1 MSIVTIN
8 EASNLV
14 GKSTKTIYRHID
26 SGKLSCVIDDNGRKV
41 VDMAELVRVYGLD
54 LSLIENDNKVSM
66 SDNGNGVE
74 NNIIHLE
81 KEIELLKMLL
91 VEKDK
96 LLNEKDQR
104 NADLKQ
110 ALMLLEDKTKIEQP
124 KQSWIG
130 RLFGKNS

>member
-1 MSIVTIN
+1 MALLSVS
-8 EASNLV
+8 EAAKLV
-14 GKSTKTIYRHID
+14 GKSVKTIYRHIE

>member
-26 SGKLSCVIDDNGRKV
+26 SGKLSCVIDDNGRKM
-41 VDMAELVRVYGLD
+41 VDISELVRIYGLD
-54 LSLIENDNKVSM
+54 LTLAKKDNGVSM
-66 SDNGNGVE
+66 SERGNEVE
-74 NNIIHLE
+74 NDIALLE

-91 VEKDK
+91 SEKDK

-110 ALMLLEDKTKIEQP
+110 ALMLIEDKNKVGQP
-124 KQSWIG
+124 RKSWFG
-130 RLFGKNS
+130 RVFGKK

>member
-14 GKSTKTIYRHID
+14 GKSIKTIYRHID
-26 SGKLSCVIDDNGRKV
+26 NGKLSCVIDDNGRKM
-41 VDMAELVRVYGLD
+41 VDISELVRVYGLD
-54 LSLIENDNKVSM
+54 LTLAKNNNGVSM
-66 SDNGNGVE
+66 SERGNEVE
-74 NNIIHLE
+74 SDIVLLE

-91 VEKDK
+91 NEKDK

-110 ALMLLEDKTKIEQP
+110 ALMLLEDKNKVEQP
-124 KQSWIG
+124 RQSWFG
-130 RLFGKNS
+130 RVFGKK

>member
-26 SGKLSCVIDDNGRKV
+26 SGKLSCVIDDNGRKM
-41 VDMAELVRVYGLD
+41 VDISELVRIYGLD
-54 LSLIENDNKVSM
+54 LTLAKKDNGVSM
-66 SDNGNGVE
+66 SERGNEVE
-74 NNIIHLE
+74 SDIVLLE

-91 VEKDK
+91 SEKDK

-110 ALMLLEDKTKIEQP
+110 ALMLIEDKNKVGQP
-124 KQSWIG
+124 RKSWFG
-130 RLFGKNS
+130 RVFGKK

>member
-14 GKSTKTIYRHID
+14 GKSIKTIYRHID
-26 SGKLSCVIDDNGRKV
+26 SGKLSCVIDDNGRKM
-41 VDMAELVRVYGLD
+41 VDISELVRIYGLD
-54 LSLIENDNKVSM
+54 LTLAKKDNGVSM
-66 SDNGNGVE
+66 SERGNEVE
-74 NNIIHLE
+74 NDIALLE

-91 VEKDK
+91 SEKDK

-110 ALMLLEDKTKIEQP
+110 ALMLIEDKNKVGQP
-124 KQSWIG
+124 RKSWFG
-130 RLFGKNS
+130 RVFGKK